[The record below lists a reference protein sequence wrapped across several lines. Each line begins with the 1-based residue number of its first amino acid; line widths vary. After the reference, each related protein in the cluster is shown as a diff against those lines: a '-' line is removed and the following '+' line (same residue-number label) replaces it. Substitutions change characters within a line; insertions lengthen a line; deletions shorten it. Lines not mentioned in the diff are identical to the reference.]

1 MAGQV
6 VHAREGRRNDY
17 RPLVSALCPSSRPA
31 DVLDGLL
38 RLYPF
43 QYCYIADLD
52 AILGRGDHYREIAAL
67 RSAHPQLEFWVD
79 AGLHDAARIAA
90 WPDALGRSVLG
101 SECLDAAATCRTAAN
116 GLLSLDF
123 RGNEFLGPPGLLAD
137 TGYWPEQLIVMTLE
151 RVGGGQGPDIE
162 RLAALRARAPEKR
175 YYAAGGVR
183 GPADLSALAQ
193 AGAAGV
199 LLASALHDGRL
210 SPTDLGVC
218 HDPGPIIARTP
229 ARIPARATGPGRD
242 R

>member
-17 RPLVSALCPSSRPA
+17 RPLVSAVCRSSRPA

-79 AGLHDAARIAA
+79 AGLSDTTRIAA
-90 WPDALGRSVLG
+90 WPEALGRPVLG
-101 SECLDAAATCRTAAN
+101 SECLATAATCSAAAN

-123 RGNEFLGPPGLLAD
+123 RGDEFLGPPELLAD
-137 TGYWPEQLIVMTLE
+137 TIFWPDEVIVMTLQ
-151 RVGGGQGPDIE
+151 RVGGSNGPDIE
-162 RLAALRARAPEKR
+162 RLAALRACAPEKG

-183 GPADLSALAQ
+183 GAADLRALAQ
-193 AGAAGV
+193 VGAAGV

-218 HDPGPIIARTP
+218 HDPGPGV